1 MHCTKNLNKTITEIY
16 DIATRIDKNTS
27 NEEINREALQIML
40 KYGIVSI
47 DSVNNLIE
55 TGKLDT
61 STFEDLKK
69 EYNYS
74 IE

>member
-1 MHCTKNLNKTITEIY
+1 M
-16 DIATRIDKNTS
+16 AARIDKNTS

-55 TGKLDT
+55 AGKLDT
-61 STFEDLKK
+61 NTFEDLKK